1 MNSILTRRR
10 ALMGKDAWE
19 DITDQLS
26 FYNGT
31 GTNHT
36 QTEDYIMVYSVSD
49 GSYRSVMSAFTTSP
63 EYAYKATFDRIN
75 VKSGAARFVC
85 RTSSSNIISS
95 ASSDTW
101 TDSQGAVVH
110 AFDHNANIAK
120 ISLFCTASTSGEGN
134 VRYYNFR
141 LWRKKL

>member
-1 MNSILTRRR
+1 MNGILTRRR

-26 FYNGT
+26 FSNGT

-36 QTEDYIMVYSVSD
+36 QTADYIMVFTVSD
-49 GSYRSVMSAFTTSP
+49 GTYRAVTSAFTTSP
-63 EYAYKATFDRIN
+63 EYAYKATCDRIT
-75 VKSGAARFVC
+75 VKVGAAKIAC
-85 RTSSSNIISS
+85 RNSSSIIISS
-95 ASSDTW
+95 SGSDTW
-101 TDSQGAVVH
+101 TDSQSAVVH
-110 AFDHNANIAK
+110 KFDHNKNIAK
-120 ISLFCTASTSGEGN
+120 LSLFCTASTSGEGN